1 MSSSVSL
8 NPVSVQTSKDQN
20 LGQASGNKSSAAMNI
35 AQIKTTKSLQQA
47 ELQGQTVPISDEQ
60 LIKAIERAIK
70 AMQGANTAL
79 EFSIHEKTKQ
89 IMVQVK
95 NADTG
100 EVIREIPP
108 EKSLDFL
115 AKVWEMAGI
124 LVDERR

>member
-1 MSSSVSL
+1 MSSNITM
-8 NPVSVQTSKDQN
+8 NPLSNQANMERN
-20 LGQASGNKSSAAMNI
+20 LGQAVGNKSSEIRNYVNL
-35 AQIKTTKSLQQA
+35 KSSKSLKQA
-47 ELQGQTVPISDEQ
+47 ELQGHTVPISEEE
-60 LIKAIERAIK
+60 LIKAVERAIQ

-95 NADTG
+95 NTDTG

-115 AKVWEMAGI
+115 AKVWEMAGL